1 MEGGRPPSNPPLSS
15 ARMEGGRPPSN
26 PPLSSAR
33 MEGGRPPSNPP
44 LSVSP
49 RPQADG
55 AALERPPL
63 VLAHAAPHA
72 GVLTGVNG
80 PAQAILDRRAASA
93 NLLCFF
99 NLEERRPS
107 VPDREEQLRI
117 YLTTGGN
124 VAPVHDV
131 HSFSAS
137 RLVIGAGRHAPL
149 GCL

>member
-1 MEGGRPPSNPPLSS
+1 
-15 ARMEGGRPPSN
+15 
-26 PPLSSAR
+26 
-33 MEGGRPPSNPP
+33 
-44 LSVSP
+44 VSP

-72 GVLTGVNG
+72 GVLTGVKG

-93 NLLCFF
+93 NLLGFF

-107 VPDREEQLRI
+107 VSDREEQLRI

-137 RLVIGAGRHAPL
+137 RLVIGPGHHAPL
-149 GCL
+149 GWLVKLFTSYATCREQILIPDLVVLTLFDIRASG